1 MRLRRWRSASR
12 TGRKLSPGTVKA
24 VSTPAS
30 TSASTKAAPA
40 SMTELSSGDPC
51 GRRCEGKCRRA
62 ATKDGATDM
71 TKVGEEF
78 LRHSGAWVDGKVAI
92 KSGQFLKHGS
102 RCQQP
107 GFVVRPAH
115 NLKEIGR
122 EHV

>member
-51 GRRCEGKCRRA
+51 GRRCAGKCRRA
-62 ATKDGATDM
+62 ATKDGATAM
-71 TKVGEEF
+71 ATVGEEF
-78 LRHSGAWVDGKVAI
+78 LRHSGAWVAGQGAVKTGK
-92 KSGQFLKHGS
+92 FH
-102 RCQQP
+102 QQ
-107 GFVVRPAH
+107 
-115 NLKEIGR
+115 IGR
-122 EHV
+122 AAWWERGCQYV